1 MNFNERFEKY
11 LELDWFQDETVFN
24 EAILNQDKQFREQLI
39 RLISESSWYQ
49 TEDARY
55 SAVAEQVG
63 RMVLLAASEYMPEPE
78 RDGEFIKVSEPDPE
92 ADEADR
98 LIEEARQDELEA
110 GK

>member
-1 MNFNERFEKY
+1 MDFSERFEEY
-11 LELDWFQDETVFN
+11 LKQSWFQDEAIFN
-24 EAILNQDKQFREQLI
+24 EAILDQDKQFREQLV

-49 TEDARY
+49 MEDARY

-78 RDGEFIKVSEPDPE
+78 RDVEFIKVSEPDPE

-98 LIEEARQDELEA
+98 LVDEARQNGIEE
-110 GK
+110 GR